1 MSESYMKKGLEA
13 QKPTEVMAEGLRFY
27 ADEFLRWGIGKPAE
41 DTPLILAAVKL
52 TLPLLE
58 GQLGQSK
65 RRMYDVLCRNFSAI
79 GIPNVKKGGDGRGG
93 DT

>member
-27 ADEFLRWGIGKPAE
+27 ATDFLRWGEGAPAE
-41 DTPLILAAVKL
+41 DTPLILDAVKL
-52 TLPLLE
+52 ALPLLE
-58 GQLGQSK
+58 GQLDQST
-65 RRMYDVLCRNFSAI
+65 RRMYDVLCQNFSAI
-79 GIPNVKKGGDGRGG
+79 GILNVKKGGDGHGG

>member
-1 MSESYMKKGLEA
+1 MSESYMRKGLEA
-13 QKPTEVMAEGLRFY
+13 QKPTEVMEEGLRFY

-52 TLPLLE
+52 MLPLLE

-65 RRMYDVLCRNFSAI
+65 RRMYDVLCQNFAAI
-79 GIPNVKKGGDGRGG
+79 GMPNVKKGGDGRGG

>member
-13 QKPTEVMAEGLRFY
+13 QKPMEVMAEGLRFY
-27 ADEFLRWGIGKPAE
+27 ANEFIRWGIGKPAE

-58 GQLGQSK
+58 GQLDQST
-65 RRMYDVLCRNFSAI
+65 RRMYDALCRNFSAI
-79 GIPNVKKGGDGRGG
+79 GIPNVKKGGDGHGG

>member
-1 MSESYMKKGLEA
+1 MSESYMRKGLEA
-13 QKPTEVMAEGLRFY
+13 QKPTEVMMEGLRAY
-27 ADEFLRWGIGKPAE
+27 ATDFLRWGEGAPAE

-58 GQLGQSK
+58 GQLNQST
-65 RRMYDVLCRNFSAI
+65 RRMYDVLCQNFSAI
-79 GIPNVKKGGDGRGG
+79 GIPNVKKGGDGHGG